1 MRKLDPFK
9 AAHKDRRP
17 IDYYAKVFRKPFF
30 VLSSTCY
37 SIDSKWLFTKLSES
51 LKFLKLIID
60 SLQSV
65 RAACFKNGGSNLY
78 IITRFLFNYDTD
90 CPGVTC

>member
-1 MRKLDPFK
+1 MSVSWDAAMRKLDPFK
-9 AAHKDRRP
+9 AADKDRRP

-65 RAACFKNGGSNLY
+65 RAACFKNGAIQPVHHHTIPIQL
-78 IITRFLFNYDTD
+78 
-90 CPGVTC
+90 